1 MGKNSKTRRR
11 DDRDEIKSAVTGVGD
26 DRDADESEQLKAIRI
41 ERKLAAAAI
50 LRQLLGTSHQELLG
64 NEDGYDDFVSYGID
78 SEQLNDVSDTVAS
91 DWLLSGRRMPPDG
104 SDSSGGEEGW
114 SPDDDS
120 NLHQTRSQS
129 QDEHLPSRKLVLR
142 QMVMNQLNVMQRQQQ
157 RQSASSSKASAVV
170 GGGRTGEGRM
180 VAGADQELDEAASEA
195 DSWLEMEERFAEIYE
210 PIPFDVGMD
219 SWRSMTKQQML
230 RTVNSRRLRSSMQ
243 HMSRS
248 QILAQ
253 IRTIKVQRNGHASTS
268 TNGHQANGSNKNE
281 PAKINHKNP
290 VYEDMSGSLAPKPPL
305 AAEQQQKHQQQQ
317 HRHKSDRKAKTSK
330 KVAHKQR
337 ADSHLYQNTAAYD
350 GETLADIYE
359 AKVEAHRQLL
369 RLQQQQQQQSSD
381 NGLYVTRA
389 MVHAAPY
396 DSDGVDGSGGQNRK
410 HFVSRSDIVSKWS
423 GGASVKPGVT
433 TTSDEQPHRLGH
445 LVVQKSRSQMMEELR
460 RQSDYITT
468 VYSVGGALGGP
479 LIKTM
484 GNGNSNGKEKKDCDA
499 KSCTSSCPSDCD
511 GGVCD
516 DDNCS
521 LCSCSSCGTFNGTE
535 EESDQDICNGQEQQQ
550 QRHRTEVAEQNRSRL
565 ISTIDAAAPVPSLK
579 DDTRRTK
586 NKKKKEKNK
595 KATTSASPI
604 EGDEIDEWRKKSSKK
619 RNESGASTP
628 EPVPL
633 NLVKQRRMEFER
645 LRILDEQET
654 RLKEL
659 VRRQQQQ
666 HHNDVCLDENQMQT
680 WSTLARRARL
690 LEERWNQA
698 QQRGHGD
705 ADDEVDGSDEE
716 EEQQSERL
724 LGDTGSVSGGVNKRK
739 QRTKLIQQ
747 LKNRMRQNM
756 AAVSLDPRVRQRR
769 HEKLK
774 QLLND
779 ALHAGTQTLSNIN
792 LGLIYVPPLID
803 DSTSNSNSNSPPSSE
818 KGPNQGKKEK
828 AAKEKK
834 QKKPK
839 KESKLSSE
847 KKGDEVLQEN
857 GDEEEDDEDVFGSI
871 DTLIFEPK
879 NSSLERPSSSA
890 ATVNE
895 DDLTDVERKIAQQFD
910 YLYDS
915 QYGGAQSDMDTEQ
928 PRRPKSAVAAGEEDS
943 NSKNVRQAAA
953 AGVVAAAAAASST
966 QVNLPLLTA
975 NSFATKTPLLHQQQ
989 QAAVGTAMAI
999 VAASAE
1005 AKKAATVTA
1014 AVATTTTISP
1024 RSYAAAA
1031 YYDVSASCKMAPGQ
1045 IPPPPPL
1052 PNSNQA
1058 PAIASTP
1065 ASNNPSTD
1073 SDSDSDTT
1081 SNISFGSVIYQG
1093 QKLLDLA
1100 QKQQQTQRETG
1111 LVSQQP
1117 AGEKEGRSQL
1127 TLRRQPPLHPPPPP
1141 PPPQSAPE
1149 SRNGTVSINGSV
1161 CFDSEQYTNADTDA
1175 SWDYYPDGDALSDG
1189 DQDDQGLTQSANRPD
1204 EGKPV
1209 GPTLTVGN
1217 LRKRPTTD
1225 QSSGNMLGQHVYGHD
1240 AEADET
1246 ARLLESL
1253 RMAEDSHMS
1262 TSLRLIFPPDGS
1274 KHRLVPSFQLDIAPD
1289 TVNYQHLMANRAAAE
1304 PTTLIDEFGSPVTHF
1319 RSLPELSQ
1327 VVNFASV
1334 NQSDAK
1340 TQAALVP
1347 PSVRTAF
1354 QPHIGIRKRD
1364 TMIRELKLK
1373 LKLRD
1378 RQQQQQ
1384 QQKTR
1389 GNDSS
1394 GPADSILKKP
1404 KTALDKLESILSS
1417 FSSLAEMK
1425 ADGHIYRTANE
1436 LRLQQQQQQQQPLS
1450 LPEYS
1455 TTASRVAAES
1465 AVGNEITEYDIP
1477 AILST
1482 GYPHHLLY
1490 HILANNNNQQQQQQ
1504 QQLQSMES
1512 MSDEP
1517 TTIYD
1522 PSLPGDLADFESLV
1536 QIQNQRARH
1545 GGAEVAYSSNRN
1557 KEMNPYYHEGL
1568 YSISEPLTER
1578 QNVRSP
1584 TARRNR
1590 RRRKRGHG
1598 KSNRA
1603 GRTLSSEQQDDGGCD
1618 SGAESTWSDMEN
1630 RIFAMNGIGGDFDLG
1645 PLPHPLFAAADQMLP
1660 PPPPPVPHH
1669 HQQQQPPHVINN
1681 RMAPYHGDEWLFWDQ
1696 LHQWRRTMVDQQ
1708 RWEEEKARRMLL
1720 WVHHSQDPIA
1730 ALASLGQLAAVG
1742 NGVAGGYPTATSLPH
1757 LPHWWQVD

>member
-11 DDRDEIKSAVTGVGD
+11 NDRDEMKPVVDVGV
-26 DRDADESEQLKAIRI
+26 DRDEDDSEQLRAIRI
-41 ERKLAAAAI
+41 ERKLAAAAL
-50 LRQLLGTSHQELLG
+50 LRQLLGTSRPELLV
-64 NEDGYDDFVSYGID
+64 NEDGYDDLID
-78 SEQLNDVSDTVAS
+78 TEQLNDVSDTVAS

-104 SDSSGGEEGW
+104 SDSSGGEETW

-120 NLHQTRSQS
+120 NFHHRRSQPQS

-157 RQSASSSKASAVV
+157 QQSGSVSKANV
-170 GGGRTGEGRM
+170 GRTGEGRIIP
-180 VAGADQELDEAASEA
+180 GADQELDEAASEA

-210 PIPFDVGMD
+210 PIPFNVGMD

-243 HMSRS
+243 HMSRT

-268 TNGHQANGSNKNE
+268 TNGHQANSSSKSE
-281 PAKINHKNP
+281 PVKINHKNP
-290 VYEDMSGSLAPKPPL
+290 VYEDMSGSLAPKPPPIV
-305 AAEQQQKHQQQQ
+305 AQQQQ
-317 HRHKSDRKAKTSK
+317 HRHKSDRKTKTSK
-330 KVAHKQR
+330 KPAHHQR
-337 ADSHLYQNTAAYD
+337 ADSHFYQNTAAYD

-369 RLQQQQQQQSSD
+369 RLQQQQQQHQSSE

-389 MVHAAPY
+389 LVHATPY
-396 DSDGVDGSGGQNRK
+396 DSDDVDGSEGQNRK
-410 HFVSRSDIVSKWS
+410 HFVSRSDIVNKWS
-423 GGASVKPGVT
+423 GGAAVKTGVT
-433 TTSDEQPHRLGH
+433 TTGDEHPQRLGH

-468 VYSVGGALGGP
+468 VYSVGGALDGP
-479 LIKTM
+479 LTKTM

-521 LCSCSSCGTFNGTE
+521 LCSCSSCGTFNGSDQE
-535 EESDQDICNGQEQQQ
+535 EENNQDISNGLEQHQQQ
-550 QRHRTEVAEQNRSRL
+550 QRQRTEVAEQSRSRGKSP
-565 ISTIDAAAPVPSLK
+565 IMDVAASVPPLEN
-579 DDTRRTK
+579 DTRRTK
-586 NKKKKEKNK
+586 NKKKKEKSK
-595 KATTSASPI
+595 KNLTSASPI
-604 EGDEIDEWRKKSSKK
+604 GSDNNDERRRRGSKI
-619 RNESGASTP
+619 RNESNASTP

-666 HHNDVCLDENQMQT
+666 QHHNDVDENQVQT

-698 QQRGHGD
+698 QQRGHGHVD
-705 ADDEVDGSDEE
+705 TDDEVVD
-716 EEQQSERL
+716 
-724 LGDTGSVSGGVNKRK
+724 SGGSEDEQPSGLLMGDSGSASDDVNKRKRK

-747 LKNRMRQNM
+747 LKNRMRQNL

-769 HEKLK
+769 HQKLK

-803 DSTSNSNSNSPPSSE
+803 DSASNNSTPSLE
-818 KGPNQGKKEK
+818 TGPKPGNKSQQGK
-828 AAKEKK
+828 AINVKK
-834 QKKPK
+834 QKKMKP
-839 KESKLSSE
+839 
-847 KKGDEVLQEN
+847 GNDVQDV
-857 GDEEEDDEDVFGSI
+857 GGEEENEEDVFGSI

-879 NSSLERPSSSA
+879 NSSLDRPSSSA
-890 ATVNE
+890 ATTNE

-915 QYGGAQSDMDTEQ
+915 QYGDTQSDMDTE
-928 PRRPKSAVAAGEEDS
+928 PRRTKSAAATGEES
-943 NSKNVRQAAA
+943 FNSKNVQQAAA
-953 AGVVAAAAAASST
+953 AGVVAAAVASST
-966 QVNLPLLTA
+966 VNLPSLTA
-975 NSFATKTPLLHQQQ
+975 NSFGTKAPLLHQQPQ
-989 QAAVGTAMAI
+989 SAVGTTMAI

-1005 AKKAATVTA
+1005 TKKVVTVTA
-1014 AVATTTTISP
+1014 AAAATTATPTTSSI
-1024 RSYAAAA
+1024 RSCAAAA
-1031 YYDVSASCKMAPGQ
+1031 SCDVSASCKMVPGH

-1052 PNSNQA
+1052 PNTNPA
-1058 PAIASTP
+1058 VAIASIP
-1065 ASNNPSTD
+1065 VSNNSSID
-1073 SDSDSDTT
+1073 SDSDNDTT

-1100 QKQQQTQRETG
+1100 QKQQQKQRETG
-1111 LVSQQP
+1111 LVSQLST
-1117 AGEKEGRSQL
+1117 GEKDGRSQL
-1127 TLRRQPPLHPPPPP
+1127 PLRRQPPLHPPPPP
-1141 PPPQSAPE
+1141 PSAPE
-1149 SRNGTVSINGSV
+1149 SRNGTVSVNDGSV
-1161 CFDSEQYTNADTDA
+1161 CFDSEQYTNVDTDA
-1175 SWDYYPDGDALSDG
+1175 SWDYYPDRDALSDG
-1189 DQDDQGLTQSANRPD
+1189 DQDDQELCKSANRPD
-1204 EGKPV
+1204 EGKSV
-1209 GPTLTVGN
+1209 GPALTVGN
-1217 LRKRPTTD
+1217 LRKRPTKD
-1225 QSSGNMLGQHVYGHD
+1225 QSSGNMLGHHLYGHD

-1253 RMAEDSHMS
+1253 RMAEDSHVS

-1289 TVNYQHLMANRAAAE
+1289 TVNYHQHLMSNRAAPE

-1334 NQSDAK
+1334 SQSEAK
-1340 TQAALVP
+1340 KQATHVP
-1347 PSVRTAF
+1347 PFVRSSF
-1354 QPHIGIRKRD
+1354 QPHVGIRKRD

-1378 RQQQQQ
+1378 RQR
-1384 QQKTR
+1384 QKTR
-1389 GNDSS
+1389 SNDCG

-1425 ADGHIYRTANE
+1425 AEGHIYRTANE
-1436 LRLQQQQQQQQPLS
+1436 LRQQQHQQQPLS

-1455 TTASRVAAES
+1455 TTSTLLPAAASG
-1465 AVGNEITEYDIP
+1465 AVGNGITEYDIP

-1490 HILANNNNQQQQQQ
+1490 RILANNNQQRL

-1522 PSLPGDLADFESLV
+1522 PSLPGDIADFESLA
-1536 QIQNQRARH
+1536 QLQNQHVRS
-1545 GGAEVAYSSNRN
+1545 GGEYSQ
-1557 KEMNPYYHEGL
+1557 EINPYYHEGL
-1568 YSISEPLTER
+1568 YSISEPLMEK
-1578 QNVRSP
+1578 NARSP
-1584 TARRNR
+1584 TTRRNR
-1590 RRRKRGHG
+1590 RRRKKGHG
-1598 KSNRA
+1598 KANRT
-1603 GRTLSSEQQDDGGCD
+1603 GQTLNSEQQQQQDNGGCD

-1630 RIFAMNGIGGDFDLG
+1630 RIFAMNNVGGDFDLG
-1645 PLPHPLFAAADQMLP
+1645 PLPHPLFAAADQMLQ

-1669 HQQQQPPHVINN
+1669 HQQQHFQQPPLVTNN

-1720 WVHHSQDPIA
+1720 WIHHSQDPMA

-1742 NGVAGGYPTATSLPH
+1742 NGVGGGYPTATSLPH